1 MAEQRIERVDDI
13 PLILH
18 WLKKMWIAEYIDVI
32 WTPHGNREG
41 LSYGQLAVLFITYV
55 VHSLNHR
62 LSGMEDWV
70 MKHKAVLQEVTGWE
84 IDNKDATDDRLG
96 AMVGELG
103 GDSEK
108 IIDFQ
113 RQTGGH
119 IIQAYELPTELC
131 RYDTTSFNV
140 YHSPEKND
148 NALLKFGY
156 SKDKRPDLL
165 QFKQGL
171 GVLDPAGIPL
181 FTETVAGNEG
191 DDPLYVPAWREMAKT
206 IGHTDFLYIADSKAG
221 ALETRATIDKEK
233 GYYLFPLAMTGKVPE
248 ELTSAVLNPPAEVDE
263 ITLNDTGGDKE
274 EPAVVGRGFVM
285 EKDLECSEGDD
296 KHTWQERWLIVQS
309 NAHGERQRKGLMD
322 RLEKAEKK
330 LKSLTAKKEESLV
343 EFQGRVEKVL
353 SQYSV
358 EESICVDVKEKTS
371 QRKEY
376 KKRGRPGPNSP
387 YEMVEVR
394 QLELDFHRNE
404 SVIEEQSALAGW
416 RVYVTNTAKERMSL
430 QQSVRYYRDEWRVER
445 GMHRF
450 KRGSLPALPLF
461 LRIPERIKGLML
473 LLTIALQVLT
483 LMEFVIRREL
493 AKRGETLS
501 GLVPG
506 NPKMKTARPTA
517 ERILSQF
524 KELNCLIEE
533 KEGRVIGSMV
543 EALTS
548 LQKHILTLLKVPTD
562 IYDLS
567 FNRPAFREA
576 A

>member
-18 WLKKMWIAEYIDVI
+18 WLKKMRIAECIDAI
-32 WTPHGNREG
+32 WASHGNRQG

-70 MKHKAVLQEVTGWE
+70 MKHKAVLEEVTGWK
-84 IDNKDATDDRLG
+84 IDAKDATDDRLG
-96 AMVGELG
+96 AMTGEFG
-103 GDSEK
+103 MDMEK
-108 IIDFQ
+108 VIDFQ

-119 IIQAYELPTELC
+119 IIQAYELPTEVC

-148 NALLKFGY
+148 NGLLKLGY

-181 FTETVAGNEG
+181 FTETLAGNEG
-191 DDPLYVPAWREMAKT
+191 DDPHYLPAWYEIVKT
-206 IGHTDFLYIADSKAG
+206 VGHRDFLYVADSKAG
-221 ALETRATIDKEK
+221 ALETRGAIDKEK

-248 ELTSAVLNPPAEVDE
+248 ELTSAVLNPLAEVEE
-263 ITLNDTGGDKE
+263 IFLNDKGVDNE
-274 EPAVVGRGFVM
+274 EPAVVGRGFVLA
-285 EKDLECSEGDD
+285 KDLECGEGAD
-296 KHTWQERWLIVQS
+296 KHTWRERWLIVQS
-309 NAHGERQRKGLMD
+309 DAHRERQRKGLME

-330 LKSLTAKKEESLV
+330 LKGLTAKKEESLV

-473 LLTIALQVLT
+473 LLTVALQVLT
-483 LMEFVIRREL
+483 LMELVIRREL
-493 AKRGETLS
+493 AKGGETLS

-506 NPKMKTARPTA
+506 NPKMKTALPTA

-533 KEGRVIGSMV
+533 KEGRVVGYMV
-543 EALTS
+543 EALTP
-548 LQKHILTLLKVPTD
+548 LQEQILKLLKVPTD

-567 FNRPAFREA
+567 FNRLVCREA

>member
-1 MAEQRIERVDDI
+1 MAEERIERVDDI

-18 WLKKMWIAEYIDVI
+18 WLKKMRIAEYIDAI
-32 WTPHGNREG
+32 WTPHGNRQG

-70 MKHKAVLQEVTGWE
+70 MKHKTVLQEVTGWK
-84 IDNKDATDDRLG
+84 IDDKDATDDRLC

-103 GDSEK
+103 GDTEK
-108 IIDFQ
+108 INDFQ
-113 RQTGGH
+113 RQTGRH
-119 IIQAYELPTELC
+119 IIHAYELPTEVC

-148 NALLKFGY
+148 NGLLKLGY

-171 GVLDPAGIPL
+171 GVLDPAGVPL
-181 FTETVAGNEG
+181 LTETLAGNEA
-191 DDPLYVPAWREMAKT
+191 DDPHYVPGWREMAKT
-206 IGHTDFLYIADSKAG
+206 IGHTDFLYVADSKAG
-221 ALETRATIDKEK
+221 ALETRAVIDKEK

-248 ELTSAVLNPPAEVDE
+248 ELTSAVLNPPAEVEE
-263 ITLNDTGGDKE
+263 ISLNDTDGDNE
-274 EPAVVGRGFVM
+274 EPAVVGRGFVV
-285 EKDLECSEGDD
+285 EKDLECGEGDN
-296 KHTWQERWLIVQS
+296 KHTWPERWLIVQS
-309 NAHGERQRKGLMD
+309 DAHGERQRKGLMQ
-322 RLEKAEKK
+322 RLDKAEKK
-330 LKSLTAKKEESLV
+330 LEGLTPKKEESLV
-343 EFQGRVEKVL
+343 EFQGRAEKVL
-353 SQYSV
+353 SKYSI
-358 EESICVDVKEKTS
+358 EESICVEVKETISCGK
-371 QRKEY
+371 KY
-376 KKRGRPGPNSP
+376 KKRGRPGSNSP
-387 YEMVEVR
+387 YDMVEIR
-394 QLELDFHRNE
+394 QLELDFQRNE

-416 RVYVTNTAKERMSL
+416 RVYVTNTPKERMSL
-430 QQSVRYYRDEWRVER
+430 QESVRYYRDEWRVER

-461 LRIPERIKGLML
+461 LRISERIKGLML
-473 LLTIALQVLT
+473 LLTVALQVLT
-483 LMEFVIRREL
+483 LMEFVIRQEL
-493 AKRGETLS
+493 AKREETLS

-506 NPKMKTARPTA
+506 NPKMKTTRPTA

-533 KEGRVIGSMV
+533 KEGRVVGYMV
-543 EALTS
+543 EALTP
-548 LQKHILTLLKVPTD
+548 LQEHILTLLKVPTD

-567 FNRPAFREA
+567 FNRPDFREA